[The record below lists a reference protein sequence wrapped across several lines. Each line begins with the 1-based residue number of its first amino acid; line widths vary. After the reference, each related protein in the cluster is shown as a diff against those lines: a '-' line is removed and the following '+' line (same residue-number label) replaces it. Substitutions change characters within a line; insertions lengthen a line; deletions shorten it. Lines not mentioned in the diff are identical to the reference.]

1 MRIGIVMPLAE
12 QRGGGEQTLLDLI
25 QHGRNADLDW
35 YVIFLEDGPM
45 VEQIKTLGV
54 AVAVFP
60 SGRLREP
67 HRFMQ
72 TITAIAAFAKQERLD
87 LLLGWMWKAHLYS
100 GLAAIRAGLPALW
113 YQQELPD
120 DKNLLKRIVN
130 LIPAQGV
137 MTLTKAGKTAQ
148 EHIYPYRHT
157 RQVYPGVNIDRFNPE
172 ILPTQE
178 EARQQLDLPLDIPLI
193 GIVGRLQR
201 WKGIHTLIEAMP
213 DILRRFPDARCAI
226 VGGKHDLEPDYLD
239 SIEAKI
245 SELNLEDRTILAG
258 FQQNVPVWMQAMDV
272 IVHASDNEPFGLV
285 VVEAMALGKPVV
297 AGAAG
302 GPTEIITPAVDGL
315 LAPYG
320 DAGALADAILR
331 YLDDREFARCMGA
344 AAHSRAQE
352 FATQRYAQNFMAAI
366 HELLPEFGSKS
377 TSQVV

>member
-12 QRGGGEQTLLDLI
+12 QRGGGEQTLIDLI
-25 QHGRNADLDW
+25 QHGRNADIDW

-45 VEQIKTLGV
+45 VDRIKTFGV

-67 HRFMQ
+67 HRFIQ
-72 TITAIAAFAKQERLD
+72 TITAIATFATQNQLD

-100 GLAAIRAGLPALW
+100 GLASIRVGLPSVW

-130 LIPAQGV
+130 FIPARGV
-137 MTLTKAGKTAQ
+137 ITMTQAGKKAQ
-148 EHIYPYRHT
+148 ENIYPHRHT
-157 RQVYPGVNIDRFNPE
+157 CQVYPGVNIARFNPK
-172 ILPTQE
+172 ILPTE
-178 EARQQLDLPLDIPLI
+178 AEARLAVDLPLDIPLI

-213 DILRRFPDARCAI
+213 KILAQFPDAQCAI

-239 SIEAKI
+239 FIKHKI

-258 FQQNVPVWMQAMDV
+258 FQHNVPLWMQAMDV

-302 GPTEIITPAVDGL
+302 GPTEIITPAVNGL

-331 YLDDREFARCMGA
+331 YLDDRKFARCMGA
-344 AAHSRAQE
+344 AAHIRGQE
-352 FATQRYAQNFMAAI
+352 FTTQSYARNFMAAI
-366 HELLPEFGSKS
+366 HELLPEVGSKS

>member
-25 QHGRNADLDW
+25 QHGRNVDIDW

-67 HRFMQ
+67 HRFIQ
-72 TITAIAAFAKQERLD
+72 TITAIAAFSNQNQLD

-100 GLAAIRAGLPALW
+100 GLAAIRAGLPSLW
-113 YQQELPD
+113 YQQEIPD

-130 LIPAQGV
+130 LIPARGV
-137 MTLTKAGKTAQ
+137 ITLTKDAQKAQ
-148 EHIYPYRHT
+148 ENISPHRST
-157 RQVYPGVNIDRFNPE
+157 RQVYPGVNIDRFSPE
-172 ILPTQE
+172 ILPTKE
-178 EARQQLDLPLDIPLI
+178 EARQLLDLPVDIPLI

-213 DILRRFPDARCAI
+213 KILVHFPHARCAI

-239 SIEAKI
+239 FIKHKI
-245 SELNLEDRTILAG
+245 SDLNLEDRTILAG
-258 FQQNVPVWMQAMDV
+258 FQHNVPVWMQAMDV
-272 IVHASDNEPFGLV
+272 IVHASDNEPFGIV
-285 VVEAMALGKPVV
+285 VVEAMALGKPIV

-320 DAGALADAILR
+320 DSGALADAILR
-331 YLDDREFARCMGA
+331 YLNDREFARCIGA

-352 FATQRYAQNFMAAI
+352 FSTQHYARNFVAAI
-366 HELLPEFGSKS
+366 HDLLPEMI
-377 TSQVV
+377 